1 MRIKMLLTSMLFL
14 SYNVMS
20 FASGTN
26 DELGIGVAFKPLI
39 SFFTLLLIKLMPLS
53 FLCLVAVSV
62 ILKRNDSNEKKES
75 KGISNKKR
83 RKLLEFGNLRLWSVI
98 SNVRSMIYYMR
109 ADTKKQ

>member
-14 SYNVMS
+14 NVMS

-39 SFFTLLLIKLMPLS
+39 SFFSLLLIKLMPLS

-62 ILKRNDSNEKKES
+62 ILKKRNKDIN
-75 KGISNKKR
+75 R
-83 RKLLEFGNLRLWSVI
+83 
-98 SNVRSMIYYMR
+98 
-109 ADTKKQ
+109 

>member
-14 SYNVMS
+14 NVMS

-39 SFFTLLLIKLMPLS
+39 SFFSLLLIKLMPLS

-62 ILKRNDSNEKKES
+62 ILKKRNKDIYIKVPKK
-75 KGISNKKR
+75 
-83 RKLLEFGNLRLWSVI
+83 
-98 SNVRSMIYYMR
+98 
-109 ADTKKQ
+109 

>member
-1 MRIKMLLTSMLFL
+1 MRKEVLLKLILFL
-14 SYNVMS
+14 LYNVMS

-83 RKLLEFGNLRLWSVI
+83 NKD
-98 SNVRSMIYYMR
+98 IYIKVP
-109 ADTKKQ
+109 KK